1 MSNAD
6 VEVEVQDETMDNAND
21 LIVGDDNDD
30 ETLHQMKTNVRHRKG
45 RGFNEQ
51 SDRSAMETGDYDTVT
66 NENDS
71 TNPGPARSVEGWIL
85 FVRNVHEEAQ
95 EDTLYDLFREFGNIK
110 NMHLNL
116 DRRTGFAKGYAL
128 IEYETF
134 KEAKEALDGVNG
146 QDLLGHTLHVDWA
159 FVKGALK
166 RSTTNGNTTR
176 RQVAGTGRTTYQR
189 H

>member
-1 MSNAD
+1 MMYGSLYIPLLFLERAPID
-6 VEVEVQDETMDNAND
+6 VFQTDK
-21 LIVGDDNDD
+21 
-30 ETLHQMKTNVRHRKG
+30 MKKITVNLLPT
-45 RGFNEQ
+45 FNF
-51 SDRSAMETGDYDTVT
+51 S
-66 NENDS
+66 
-71 TNPGPARSVEGWIL
+71 
-85 FVRNVHEEAQ
+85 FVFQ
-95 EDTLYDLFREFGNIK
+95 K
-110 NMHLNL
+110 NQVFCKRRVMHLNTFMRVL
-116 DRRTGFAKGYAL
+116 FNENEYYKSL
-128 IEYETF
+128 IENKIITACEFKTF